1 MLATMVTKEE
11 ILNFQKTILDYYK
24 ENGRK
29 FSWRETDNPYEIY
42 ISEIMLQQTQTDRVE
57 KKYSEWL
64 SVFPSVASVAKSSLG
79 KVLEYWNGLGYNRRA
94 VHIFETCKI
103 ITKDYG
109 GIFPTDRDVLIS
121 LPGIGEY
128 TSGAISTFS
137 TNKPQIFI
145 ETNIRS
151 VFIFFFFNEILQSQS
166 RKIHDNEIFP
176 LIEKTL
182 YVENPRMWYYALM
195 DYGALL
201 KAKTKNPSR
210 QSAHYAK
217 QSVFKGSNRQARG
230 AIIRALTKKNICALD
245 EIEKEEKISYDLLVK
260 AAESLLAEG
269 LIVKED
275 DSFKI
280 LE

>member
-1 MLATMVTKEE
+1 MLATMVTEKE

-64 SVFPSVASVAKSSLG
+64 SVFPSVASVAKSSLA

-137 TNKPQIFI
+137 TI
-145 ETNIRS
+145 
-151 VFIFFFFNEILQSQS
+151 V
-166 RKIHDNEIFP
+166 
-176 LIEKTL
+176 
-182 YVENPRMWYYALM
+182 
-195 DYGALL
+195 
-201 KAKTKNPSR
+201 PS
-210 QSAHYAK
+210 
-217 QSVFKGSNRQARG
+217 
-230 AIIRALTKKNICALD
+230 LP
-245 EIEKEEKISYDLLVK
+245 
-260 AAESLLAEG
+260 
-269 LIVKED
+269 
-275 DSFKI
+275 
-280 LE
+280 